1 MGSKHPSPP
10 CLAGLASLRSLP
22 PASCGS
28 HRGSPC
34 ALCPSQSRPGIPR
47 LQQGGRKGHVTSRSP
62 RRPLPHGV
70 QGWSQTHS
78 TRGRWSLRAGGKMSQ
93 PRCPPSSE
101 YWWDQHMQGGPT
113 VTRGRSRRPLQ
124 PLLRRCSCVRLRAT
138 PGTAAHQAPLSTGFS
153 WQEHWSGSPCP
164 PPGDLS
170 SPGIEATFSCVS
182 CAGGR
187 IPYHQRHLGTHTK
200 LKAQNEA
207 PS

>member
-34 ALCPSQSRPGIPR
+34 ALCPSQSGPGIPG
-47 LQQGGRKGHVTSRSP
+47 LQQGGRNGHVTSPSP
-62 RRPLPHGV
+62 RHPLPHGV
-70 QGWSQTHS
+70 QGRSQTHS

-93 PRCPPSSE
+93 PRRPLSSE
-101 YWWDQHMQGGPT
+101 YRWDQHMQGAPT
-113 VTRGRSRRPLQ
+113 GTRGWSHRPLQ
-124 PLLRRCSCVRLRAT
+124 PLLRRCSHVRLCAT
-138 PGTAAHQAPLSTGFS
+138 PGTAEAPLSTGFS
-153 WQEHWSGSPCP
+153 WQEHWSGLPCP
-164 PPGDLS
+164 PAGDLS
-170 SPGIEATFSCVS
+170 SPGIEPTFSCVS

-187 IPYHQRHLGTHTK
+187 IPYHQRHLGTPTK
-200 LKAQNEA
+200 LNAQDEA